1 MKGYWRRG
9 AFLLLSAATWSGWA
23 GCKQRGDDAVARS
36 YDTYLYRTDL
46 AGIVPEGVTGED
58 SVKLARAY
66 IDQWLRQQAVLVQAQ
81 RNVKAN
87 SERIE
92 KQVEEY
98 RNGLIV
104 YEYEQALISQK
115 LDTVVTDQ
123 EISDYYDAHKELFI
137 LTRPILQTSYIHL
150 KTDAPEIDRVKRLF
164 VSEDL
169 SDKDLLDQYCQRYA
183 ISYSLYDRDWHYADG
198 LQQFFP
204 IGKISESDFSQT
216 GRIFEIIENNE
227 LYLIILHDARFSDSR
242 SPLLLEQDNIRN
254 LILNKRKVDLLA
266 QMQKSIVD
274 DARAKNKIETFD

>member
-1 MKGYWRRG
+1 MKGIWRWG
-9 AFLLLSAATWSGWA
+9 VFLLLGAGAFAGLA
-23 GCKQRGDDAVARS
+23 GCQQRGKEAVARS

-46 AGIVPEGVTGED
+46 VGIVPEGVSSED
-58 SVKLARAY
+58 SAQLARAY
-66 IDQWLRQQAVLVQAQ
+66 IDQWLRQQALLVQAQ
-81 RNVKAN
+81 RNVKIN

-115 LDTVVTDQ
+115 LDTVVTKQ
-123 EISDYYDAHKELFI
+123 EISDYYDAHEDLFI
-137 LTRPILQTSYIHL
+137 LTRPILKMSYIHL
-150 KTDAPEIDRVKRLF
+150 KSDAPELDRVKRLF
-164 VSEDL
+164 ASENL
-169 SDKDLLDQYCQRYA
+169 SDRDLLDQYCARYA
-183 ISYSLYDRDWHYADG
+183 INYSLYDRDWYYADG

-242 SPLLLEQDNIRN
+242 SPLVLEQDNIRN
-254 LILNKRKVDLLA
+254 LILNKRKIELLA

-274 DARAKNKIETFD
+274 DARAKNNIETYD